1 MRHWLRSG
9 ALTIGAALLLVCGL
23 APNPDPAEAQ
33 GVPFTGKHGV
43 GVHGWTTWTRQ
54 TSPST
59 YALPVFNH
67 PIGELSDAE
76 IAAIRQSGMDFVR
89 LTVDPGVFI
98 LLQGP
103 NRDDALAR
111 LEAAVRRLH
120 RGGLAVLVDMHPVSA
135 VAPFGPTSGRG
146 VQPFERGPGQD
157 ASQRYAQATAWL
169 AGHLDHDFAGSAR
182 LAFELLNEP
191 DLRCG
196 DPGWTRQAIELHQ
209 AVRQAAPHLT
219 LVVGG
224 SCWNAIE
231 GLKAL
236 HADDFADSNMIYTF
250 HFYDDHIFT
259 HQGIA
264 HNPTAPDVAEGLVG
278 GLPYPWNARP
288 QSEVMGEIS
297 DRASAMAPQLQ
308 QAALALAQKYLDHHW
323 DRSKIDAQMDMVT
336 QWAAANHVA
345 PNRILMGE
353 FGVNGRMGH
362 IQGAYDQDRQRWLY
376 DTRSSAEAHGFRWSL
391 WALVGNGTTDRF
403 DLELDRSGR
412 FDPGMLQALGL
423 KPQ

>member
-1 MRHWLRSG
+1 MRHMLRSG
-9 ALTIGAALLLVCGL
+9 ALTICAALLLVCGL

-33 GVPFTGKHGV
+33 GVPFTGKRGV

-67 PIGELSDAE
+67 PLGELSDAE
-76 IAAIRQSGMDFVR
+76 IAALRQSGMDFVR

-98 LLQGP
+98 ILQGP
-103 NRDDALAR
+103 DRDDALAR
-111 LEAAVRRLH
+111 LETAVRRLH
-120 RGGLAVLVDMHPVSA
+120 RGGLAVLVDMHPVNA
-135 VAPFGPTSGRG
+135 VAPFGPAAGMG
-146 VQPFERGPGQD
+146 QKPFEQGPGRD
-157 ASQRYAQATAWL
+157 TSRRFAQSSAWL
-169 AGHLDHDFAGSAR
+169 AGHLDHDFAGSPR

-196 DPGWTRQAIELHQ
+196 DPNWTQQALELHQ

-219 LVVGG
+219 LVIGG
-224 SCWNAIE
+224 ACWNGIE
-231 GLKAL
+231 GLQAL
-236 HADDFADSNMIYTF
+236 RADDFADPNIIYTF

-259 HQGIA
+259 HQGVA
-264 HNPTAPDVAEGLVG
+264 HNPTAPDAAQGFVG

-288 QSEVMGEIS
+288 EREVMDEIS
-297 DRASAMAPQLQ
+297 DRTAAMAPQLQ
-308 QAALALAQKYLDHHW
+308 QAALALAKKYLNSHS
-323 DRSKIDAQMDMVT
+323 DRQKIDARMDMVT

-353 FGVNGRMGH
+353 FGLNGRLGH
-362 IQGAYDQDRQRWLY
+362 IQGAYDQDRERWLH
-376 DTRSSAEAHGFRWSL
+376 DVRSSAEAHGFRWSL
-391 WALVGNGTTDRF
+391 WAMMGNGMTDRF
-403 DLELDRSGR
+403 DFELDRSGR
-412 FDPGMLQALGL
+412 LDPVMLRALGL